1 MPEIASQFSDCTL
14 DIATRI
20 EGIRTVSNRIAD
32 ALFGILCDKVETMVA
47 GGERLFLFFGGISG
61 AGAMASYAASA
72 HGDHAFLGVVAP
84 ILLGHAAA
92 FLGFAFL
99 SARSRA
105 VYWSAVLVLIGL
117 VLFSGDL
124 ILRDLTGN
132 RLFAMAAPLG
142 GTLMIGGWLMTA
154 LCAFLPSKN

>member
-1 MPEIASQFSDCTL
+1 M
-14 DIATRI
+14 
-20 EGIRTVSNRIAD
+20 TVSS
-32 ALFGILCDKVETMVA
+32 
-47 GGERLFLFFGGISG
+47 ERLFIFFAGVSG
-61 AGAMASYAASA
+61 AVSMASYAASA
-72 HGDHAFLGVVAP
+72 HGDHAFLGTVAP

-105 VYWSAVLVLIGL
+105 IYWAGTLVLIGL
-117 VLFSGDL
+117 VLFAGDL

-142 GTLMIGGWLMTA
+142 GTAMIGGWLMTA
-154 LCAFLPSKN
+154 LCAFISSKTK

>member
-1 MPEIASQFSDCTL
+1 MT
-14 DIATRI
+14 
-20 EGIRTVSNRIAD
+20 
-32 ALFGILCDKVETMVA
+32 A
-47 GGERLFLFFGGISG
+47 GVERLFLFFSGLSG
-61 AGAMASYAASA
+61 AAAMTSYAASA

-99 SARSRA
+99 SVRSRSI
-105 VYWSAVLVLIGL
+105 YWAGILVLLGL
-117 VLFSGDL
+117 VLFAGDL

-132 RLFAMAAPLG
+132 RLFAMAAPTG

-154 LCAFLPSKN
+154 LCAFIPVRK